1 MKIAVF
7 FLSFSV
13 LLLGT
18 VSSGY
23 DGDERI
29 SYREAVEFRMRAVEE
44 HLGVQFEPGWFPGIF
59 FSLPEYYDTS
69 ANSRKTVFAHY
80 SVDVEAI
87 FLNPEYFDSTRPLF
101 KKDFLKTGSVYGEDT
116 SWSAIVRT
124 TLDHE
129 LGHALADGLSR
140 RMGLGPWPPLRKD
153 RECWDGWQ
161 IVGNDILMEGVGEF
175 FGNLSVG
182 KKDVSLSFLPDTLP
196 HFGWWLVLRGLLA
209 YSGGYAMVSPI
220 LEEFGGAG
228 LVYIIRNRLVVENK
242 LLRRSAE
249 KYQERAFEVLEY
261 AR

>member
-7 FLSFSV
+7 FLAFGV
-13 LLLGT
+13 LAIGT
-18 VSSGY
+18 VFSGD
-23 DGDERI
+23 DGDELI
-29 SYREAVEFRMRAVEE
+29 SYREAVEFRMHAVEE

-69 ANSRKTVFAHY
+69 AYSRKNVFAHY
-80 SVDVEAI
+80 SVDAEAI
-87 FLNPEYFDSTRPLF
+87 FLNPKYFDSTKPLF
-101 KKDFLKTGSVYGEDT
+101 RKDFVRKGAVYGEDT
-116 SWSAIVRT
+116 SWSATVRT

-140 RMGLGPWPPLRKD
+140 RMGFGPWPPFRKD
-153 RECWDGWQ
+153 RESWDGWQ

-182 KKDVSLSFLPDTLP
+182 KRDISLSFLPDTLY
-196 HFGWWLVLRGLLA
+196 HFGFWIVLRGLLA
-209 YSGGYAMVSPI
+209 YSGGYALVSPI
-220 LEEFGGAG
+220 LDEFGRVG
-228 LVYIIRNRLVVENK
+228 LVYLIRNRLVIEDG

-261 AR
+261 TR